1 MIFLTPDSMGAKSSF
16 FRLSRSL
23 NTEWLKKKTS
33 PDVLLPYSHLVSDDP
48 VPHVENLYSFKGVQA
63 FEKDLDLLLKH
74 FRPLDLMDVLA
85 IHRKEKRNDPPGFLL
100 TFDDGL
106 RQIHEV
112 VAPILKRKG
121 VNAVFFINSGFVGNK
136 QLFHRFKTSLIIG
149 ELKKGV
155 GEGVLKECAVLLDS
169 PSVSLESLIS
179 NFKEQSHRKP
189 ELNDAIG
196 ALLELD
202 FEAYLRKEQPFMSE
216 EELVSLKRDGFQFGS
231 HSVDHPMMHHLP
243 EDEQLRQV
251 RESTEYIVKL
261 LDLEY
266 SCFSFPHLDSFL
278 TKGFFERLEK
288 ESVSVDL
295 FFGTQNMK
303 PDSRAS
309 ILHRFNIERPETSVA
324 DLLNGVLLFHAW
336 SKFRYRA

>member
-1 MIFLTPDSMGAKSSF
+1 MGVKSSF

-23 NTEWLKKKTS
+23 NTEWLIKKTS
-33 PDVLLPYSHLVSDDP
+33 PDVLLPYSHLVSDEP
-48 VPHVENLYSFKGVQA
+48 VPHVENLYSFKGVRA
-63 FEKDLDLLLKH
+63 FEKDLDMLLKH

-136 QLFHRFKTSLIIG
+136 QLFHRFKTSLVIG

-155 GEGVLKECAVLLDS
+155 SQGQLKAFAALLGS
-169 PSVSLESLIS
+169 SSMSLGSLVS
-179 NFKEQSHRKP
+179 NFKEQSHLRP
-189 ELNDAIG
+189 ELNDAAG
-196 ALLELD
+196 ELLDLD
-202 FEAYLRKEQPFMSE
+202 FEAYLRKERPFMSE
-216 EELVSLKRDGFQFGS
+216 EELVALKRDGFHFGS
-231 HSVDHPMMHHLP
+231 HSVDHPMMHLLP
-243 EDEQLRQV
+243 EDEQVRQV

-266 SCFSFPHLDSFL
+266 SCFSFPHLDSFMS
-278 TKGFFERLEK
+278 KSFFERLEK
-288 ESVSVDL
+288 EGVSMDL

-336 SKFRYRA
+336 SKFRHRSE